1 MTELEKEETAE
12 KETIDEKRR
21 EKFRIYKQE
30 FEKQLLEKE
39 KWEREKSL
47 RTSFMSSLAVTIT
60 LMTTSMAIYTYYLQD
75 KKEQEIDSV
84 LARQVSFSTQ
94 ELQLASLNAEKK
106 IESLIQELNAQK
118 EAISSINVSDDKSN
132 LSQQLTKDIAS
143 ISVRVANAESE
154 LRALEQAKLPS
165 KLALI
170 EESIQG
176 STEQLLSVPLIRND
190 FKNYKQITDREFLRL
205 EKGIEKL
212 ESRLNF
218 FVTTTVTLSLGI
230 FAAVAAPIVS
240 SYSKRRKNSNAE

>member
-1 MTELEKEETAE
+1 MTELEKEEATK
-12 KETIDEKRR
+12 KETIDKKRR
-21 EKFRIYKQE
+21 EQFRIYEQE

-39 KWEREKSL
+39 KWAREKSL

-60 LMTTSMAIYTYYLQD
+60 LMTTSMAVYTYYLQD
-75 KKEQEIDSV
+75 KKEQEIESV

-94 ELQLASLNAEKK
+94 ELQLASLKAEAK

-240 SYSKRRKNSNAE
+240 SYSKRRKDSNVE